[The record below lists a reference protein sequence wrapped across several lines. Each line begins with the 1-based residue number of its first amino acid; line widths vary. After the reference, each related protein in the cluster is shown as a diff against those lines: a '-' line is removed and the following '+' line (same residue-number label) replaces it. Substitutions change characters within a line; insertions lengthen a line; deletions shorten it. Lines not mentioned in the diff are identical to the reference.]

1 MYTYK
6 ADAVVCTLPLGV
18 LKQSPP
24 GVQFVPP
31 LPEWKTSA
39 IHRMGYGNL
48 NKVGFNSHYNKSKK
62 KKKLNVKS
70 THGVENKNTC
80 QFKDT
85 GHYW

>member
-1 MYTYK
+1 MEVVTQSAKGQGGTYTYK

-24 GVQFVPP
+24 VVQFVPS

-48 NKVGFNSHYNKSKK
+48 NKVCGITELLKF
-62 KKKLNVKS
+62 LL
-70 THGVENKNTC
+70 
-80 QFKDT
+80 
-85 GHYW
+85 